1 MTNQFSNSNI
11 NAAVMINDFPHSGKS
26 LKKFIRS
33 GNIFTIL
40 LLDKS
45 IIHYNATAYADEFDE
60 WLCKHN
66 VENIKQ
72 TGQ

>member
-1 MTNQFSNSNI
+1 MTNQFSNSKSNT
-11 NAAVMINDFPHSGKS
+11 VMFNDFAHSGKS

-33 GNIFTIL
+33 GNIFTIM
-40 LLDKS
+40 LLDTT
-45 IIHYNATAYADEFDE
+45 IIHYNAAPHADKFDE

-72 TGQ
+72 KE